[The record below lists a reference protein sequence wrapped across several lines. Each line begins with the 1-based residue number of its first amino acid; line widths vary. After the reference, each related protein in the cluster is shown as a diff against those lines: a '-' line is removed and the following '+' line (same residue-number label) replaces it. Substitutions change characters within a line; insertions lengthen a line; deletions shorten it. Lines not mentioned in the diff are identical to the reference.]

1 MLKAFSLSI
10 ASIAVL
16 AAPSAHARP
25 HEGGYFGL
33 GLGYSLSIGDRGVAL
48 KANNV
53 AIPPSPSTPGFD
65 EAVRTEFGSG
75 FAFEL
80 RFGWLIGPV
89 APEISLAGHG
99 TFDGENG
106 AGYPTLGVRFHPML
120 LVKDLDLP
128 FDASVFVSAG
138 YAIGGYHSTT
148 VDDSKG
154 WEGFALSF
162 GLGATYQFSERI
174 RLGFDV
180 RFTMPF
186 YSNFMWDND
195 DDIDFEPVETPSTLI
210 VTPTVQLVASF

>member
-1 MLKAFSLSI
+1 MLKALSLSI

-16 AAPSAHARP
+16 AAPAAHARP

-48 KANNV
+48 KDAP
-53 AIPPSPSTPGFD
+53 AGPGSPGFD

-106 AGYPTLGVRFHPML
+106 AGYPTLGVRFHPMM

-128 FDASVFVSAG
+128 FDASIFVSAG
-138 YAIGGYHSTT
+138 YAIGGYQPDLTGI
-148 VDDSKG
+148 DSKG